1 MDRKYIVEVEGLRKY
16 FPVNK
21 KGILRN
27 VKIGDVKALADV
39 SLSVKRNEILGIVGE
54 SGSGKTTLAR
64 VLLNLIPPTA
74 GNVYIL
80 PEQSL
85 YKEESGKSTEGVNVY
100 RLVTT
105 EEHLWLR
112 RNFQIVFQDPY
123 ASLNPRMTVLD
134 IISEALIIHHKEM
147 TSEERKNRVIEL
159 LKLVGLEDYHASR
172 YPHEFSGGQRQRV
185 GIARALAVE
194 PEILILDEPV
204 SALDVAVQAQI
215 LNLLMDLKNEFN
227 LTYLFIAHDLS
238 VVRHISDRIA
248 VMYLG
253 KLMELAPADD
263 FFTKSAHPYTE
274 ALISAVPIPN
284 PLLERKRII
293 LEGDPPNPINPP
305 SGCVFRTRCLYVR
318 EICAT
323 EEPEL
328 RLIAENHHVACHFP
342 LFADKEY

>member
-1 MDRKYIVEVEGLRKY
+1 MDSDYIVKVEDLKKF
-16 FPVNK
+16 FPVTK
-21 KGILRN
+21 KGILRSEN
-27 VKIGDVKALADV
+27 IGNVKALAGV
-39 SLSVKRNEILGIVGE
+39 SVKVKKNEILGIVGE

-64 VLLNLIPPTA
+64 VLLNLINPSS
-74 GNVYIL
+74 GSVYIL
-80 PEQSL
+80 P
-85 YKEESGKSTEGVNVY
+85 KEALHGTEPQEINVY

-105 EEHLWLR
+105 EEQLWFR
-112 RNFQIVFQDPY
+112 KNFQIVFQDPY

-134 IISEALIIHHKEM
+134 IISEALVIHHKEM
-147 TSEERKNRVIEL
+147 NAKERKQRVIEL

-215 LNLLMDLKNEFN
+215 LNLLIDLKKEFN

-253 KLMELAPADD
+253 KVMELAPSDD
-263 FFTKSAHPYTE
+263 FFVKRSHPYTE

-284 PLLERKRII
+284 PLLKRNRII

-305 SGCVFRTRCLYVR
+305 SGCVFRTRCQYAKDLCAK
-318 EICAT
+318 EI
-323 EEPEL
+323 PEL
-328 RLIAENHHVACHFP
+328 REIANNHLVACHFP
-342 LFADKEY
+342 LYTE